1 LDELKKRTVPT
12 KYEGFLRSQR
22 VSVPECIR
30 KAPGIYVFGRR
41 FKSLAFSTDVAIIK
55 NINSDAIIA
64 VYPFTPQTL
73 ITKAII
79 SVADMPVFVGVGG
92 GWTTGERVVDIAVA
106 AENAGAMG
114 VVVNAPTPN
123 ETITML
129 KKKID
134 IPVIVTVITEHT
146 DIQARLDAGADIL
159 NVAAS
164 YKTADLVRKIHEQFP
179 SVPIIATGGPTDES
193 ILRTIE
199 AGAHAITY
207 TPPTNGELFSV
218 TMDKYRAEVD

>member
-1 LDELKKRTVPT
+1 MEENKKRPVPT
-12 KYEGFLRSQR
+12 KYEGFLRSHR

-146 DIQARLDAGADIL
+146 DIQARLDAGADIVML
-159 NVAAS
+159 DNMNIEDMRQAVQMAKGRAETECSGNVTKENIAA
-164 YKTADLVRKIHEQFP
+164 LVNIGVDYISCGALTH
-179 SVPIIATGGPTDES
+179 SAPILDFS
-193 ILRTIE
+193 LKNL
-199 AGAHAITY
+199 HAI
-207 TPPTNGELFSV
+207 
-218 TMDKYRAEVD
+218 